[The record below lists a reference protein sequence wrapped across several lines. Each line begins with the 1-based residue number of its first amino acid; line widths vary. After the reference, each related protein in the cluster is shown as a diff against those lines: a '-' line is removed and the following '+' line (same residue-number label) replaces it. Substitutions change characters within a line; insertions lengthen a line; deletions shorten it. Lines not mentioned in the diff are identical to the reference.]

1 MKRGLL
7 IGVGTL
13 GGLGAVFAITP
24 PQFGASTGAGG
35 IGGAL
40 SNSSTSS
47 AAPAQTQSAA
57 PSSTPVA
64 ATPTPTKATP
74 TPTKAT
80 PTPTKATTSKTSSA
94 AKKAAAKAAAAKAAA
109 DKAAAASVA
118 TKAANTPTPAS
129 MPTKAAP
136 SGITGTFAGATNQT
150 RFGPVQ
156 VQITVSNGKITAVKA
171 LQYPNGDGR
180 SASISQQAI
189 PYLVQQTLTAQSD
202 QISGVGG
209 ASYTSY
215 GFYISLQSAL
225 KKAGL

>member
-40 SNSSTSS
+40 SNSGTTS

-64 ATPTPTKATP
+64 ATPTPTKAT
-74 TPTKAT
+74 A
-80 PTPTKATTSKTSSA
+80 SKTSSA

-109 DKAAAASVA
+109 DKAAAASAA
-118 TKAANTPTPAS
+118 TKAANSPTPAAT
-129 MPTKAAP
+129 PTKAAP
-136 SGITGTFAGATNQT
+136 SGISGTFAGATNQT

>member
-7 IGVGTL
+7 IGVGAL

-24 PQFGASTGAGG
+24 PQFGSSTGAGG

-40 SNSSTSS
+40 AKSGSSTT
-47 AAPAQTQSAA
+47 AAPAQTQAAA
-57 PSSTPVA
+57 P
-64 ATPTPTKATP
+64 ATTTAPTPTKNTSSK
-74 TPTKAT
+74 T
-80 PTPTKATTSKTSSA
+80 TTS
-94 AKKAAAKAAAAKAAA
+94 AKKAAAAKATASKVAA
-109 DKAAAASVA
+109 SKAAASTPPAAAS
-118 TKAANTPTPAS
+118 TPAPAAK
-129 MPTKAAP
+129 PTKAAT
-136 SGITGTFAGATNQT
+136 SGVSGTFAGATNQT

-156 VQITVSNGKITAVKA
+156 VQITVNNGKITAVKA
-171 LQYPNGDGR
+171 LQYPNGDPR